1 MQAVVTGASGHLGAA
16 LVRRLLEGG
25 DRVRV
30 VVHRQARALEGL
42 EAEAVPG
49 DVLDPASLRAAF
61 AGAEV
66 VYHLAGVVSIRG
78 GLGGRVW
85 TVNVDGAAHAARAA
99 RESGVRRMV
108 HCSSVH
114 AFDLEAGDGPLDES
128 APRVVADSS
137 RHPVYDR
144 SKAEGE
150 RRVRAE
156 IELGLDAVVVHPT
169 GAIGPFDFEPSRMG
183 QFFLRLN
190 RGSLPALVRGGFD
203 FVDVRDVAEA
213 MVRAAAQGSR
223 GESYLL
229 GGHFWPIAALAEMV
243 AAATGRRHR
252 RPVLPLGVARVG
264 VPFLRLVAAVGGSE
278 PLYTTES
285 LTVLRVGR
293 AVDHSKAARD
303 LGYAPRPTEV
313 SVADAY
319 RWFAARGMLP
329 GDTAAAVPRTGR

>member
-30 VVHRQARALEGL
+30 MVHRQARALEGL
-42 EAEAVPG
+42 DVEAMPG
-49 DVLDPASLRAAF
+49 DVLNPASLRAAF
-61 AGAEV
+61 GGAEV

-85 TVNVDGAAHAARAA
+85 AVNVDGAAHAARAA

-108 HCSSVH
+108 SCSTVH
-114 AFDLEAGDGPLDES
+114 AFDLEAGKGPVDES
-128 APRVVADSS
+128 APRVRPDSP

-150 RRVRAE
+150 RRVRVE
-156 IELGLDAVVVHPT
+156 IEQGLDAVVVHPT
-169 GAIGPFDFEPSRMG
+169 GVIGPLDFEPSRMG
-183 QFFLRLN
+183 QFLLRLH
-190 RGSLPALVRGGFD
+190 RGTLPALVRGGFD

-213 MVRAAAQGSR
+213 MVRAATQGGR

-229 GGHFWPIAALAEMV
+229 GGRFWPIAALAEM
-243 AAATGRRHR
+243 AAAVTGRRHR
-252 RPVLPLGVARVG
+252 RPVLPLGVARLG
-264 VPFLRLVAAVGGSE
+264 VPFLRLVAAAGGRE
-278 PLYTTES
+278 PLYTAES

-293 AVDHSKAARD
+293 VVDHSKAARE
-303 LGYAPRPTEV
+303 LGYSPRPTEE
-313 SVADAY
+313 SIADAY

-329 GDTAAAVPRTGR
+329 GDTAAAVPGTGR